1 MAEQLEFGIGHT
13 VGSTVTQTQFEDI
26 LKNLQRKAGTIQR
39 NMQDDLESSYGLFAI
54 DSNGDP
60 VSRVLTAASA
70 ELVITNAAGIA
81 GNPSIGL
88 GTAQLIREHV
98 DTDWENVTSD
108 GATLTPGKHIHFLKF
123 TGGASNDVMLTAP
136 PTGGKVCRKILINNG
151 ATNVTVNELNFDV
164 FAAAASIVLGP
175 GDAIMLYSDTSI
187 KWHIGSTHFLGGADI
202 TAGTL
207 VIGNRYEIVH
217 WKTDTASGDD
227 FSNVG
232 AATNETSVIFTATAA
247 TPTVWS
253 GLSILR
259 DLGAGV
265 INV

>member
-70 ELVITNAAGIA
+70 ELVITNAAGIT

-98 DTDWENVTSD
+98 DTDWEDVTSN
-108 GATLTPGKHIHFLKF
+108 GATLTDTKHIHFLKF
-123 TGGASNDVMLTAP
+123 MGGATNNVTLTAP
-136 PTGGKVCRKILINNG
+136 PTSGKVCRKILINNG
-151 ATNVTVNELNFDV
+151 ATNVTINEADVTV
-164 FAAAASIVLGP
+164 FAAATSIVLGS
-175 GDAIMLYSDTSI
+175 GDAIVLYSDSSI
-187 KWHIGSTHFLGGADI
+187 KWHIASVHFLGGGDL
-202 TAGTL
+202 TAAPL
-207 VIGNRYEIVH
+207 VVGNRYEIVNF
-217 WKTDTASGDD
+217 TVADVFT
-227 FSNVG
+227 NVG
-232 AATNETSVIFTATAA
+232 AASNALSVKFTATGPAPTTWTA
-247 TPTVWS
+247 TT
-253 GLSILR
+253 ILR